1 MGNCSAPSSLAA
13 VASGTPPSSV
23 SFQPNKHFQNKET
36 ADTCNQIHI
45 IHLLKDGIMTI
56 AQNGSQI
63 CFMCENLRQFGV
75 NMFETARPFPPPTTT
90 QRRLPLYCCASC
102 QSGFEGTVLHVDND
116 DSTSDIATH
125 LRHLAKRSTENKMR
139 LTDVVLHLEV
149 SSCGKDRRE
158 CAICSEDYQ
167 FSLELPCGH
176 GFHKSCIRQW

>member
-1 MGNCSAPSSLAA
+1 MGNCSAPSSIAG
-13 VASGTPPSSV
+13 VASGNSA
-23 SFQPNKHFQNKET
+23 SFQPNNKRQNKKET
-36 ADTCNQIHI
+36 DTCNSNQIHI

-56 AQNGSQI
+56 EQNGSQI

-75 NMFETARPFPPPTTT
+75 NMFEIARPLPPTTT
-90 QRRLPLYCCASC
+90 TQRVLPLYCCASC
-102 QSGFEGTVLHVDND
+102 QSGFESTVLHVD
-116 DSTSDIATH
+116 DSDSASDVASH
-125 LRHLAKRSTENKMR
+125 LRHLAKRSTENKIR
-139 LTDVVLHLEV
+139 LTDVVLHLEI